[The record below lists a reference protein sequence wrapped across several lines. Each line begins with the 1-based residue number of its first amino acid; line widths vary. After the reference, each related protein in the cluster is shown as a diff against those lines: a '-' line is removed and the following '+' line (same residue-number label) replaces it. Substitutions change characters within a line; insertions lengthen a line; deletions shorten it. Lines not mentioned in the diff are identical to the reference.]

1 VWDLVKKSSEIIN
14 FSIYL
19 LSTKEVDERRN
30 RQKKVKRTKEM
41 EMETE
46 TISEWCEDCMT
57 SQSKEGYS

>member
-1 VWDLVKKSSEIIN
+1 MWDLVKKSSEIIN